1 MELVE
6 TLLPG
11 VGVRYELPT
20 ESGLHLVFVVH
31 REGSVELST
40 YPHDDVDRSLSVVK
54 LSAAEASTV
63 AGVLGAPQLVERF
76 ADLSREVPGLQSA
89 RFALHAK
96 SPHVDLPLGETQART
111 RTGCSIVAIV
121 RGDDVVTS
129 PGPEETLRDEDVL
142 VVIGSERGL
151 QQMSSLLSNG
161 A

>member
-31 REGSVELST
+31 RDGSVELST
-40 YPHDDVDRSLSVVK
+40 YPRNDADRALSVVK
-54 LSAAEASTV
+54 LSAAEALTV

-89 RFALHAK
+89 RFALHST
-96 SPHVDLPLGETQART
+96 SPHVDLPLGATQART

-129 PGPEETLRDEDVL
+129 PGPDEIMREGDVL

-151 QQMSSLLSNG
+151 QRMSALLVNG